1 VAPASP
7 LLIGFSTVAKVC
19 TAFVAEGAPLDA
31 SWLPWQLESM
41 LEAVFID
48 PLKFSCNAFL
58 SLKR

>member
-1 VAPASP
+1 
-7 LLIGFSTVAKVC
+7 VAKVC